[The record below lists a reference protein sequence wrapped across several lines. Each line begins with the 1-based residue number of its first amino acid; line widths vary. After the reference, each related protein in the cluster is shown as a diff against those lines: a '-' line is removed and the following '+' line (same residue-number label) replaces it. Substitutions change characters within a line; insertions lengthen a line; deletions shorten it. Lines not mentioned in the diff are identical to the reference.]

1 MGKMTLDFQSYTQ
14 KARQAVAEGQV
25 LLENRNQVL
34 PFKKGTTVAVF
45 GRMQLH
51 YYKSGTGSGG
61 MVNVNKVTGILEA
74 LQQSENVQVYEP
86 LVAQYRKWEE
96 SHPFDEGVGWGSEPW
111 SQEEMALPES
121 LLQDAAAHTQ
131 DGLVIIGRTAGEDKD
146 NQNLPGS
153 YRLAELEEKML
164 EQVRRN
170 FARMVVVLNVGNIM
184 DMSFV
189 DKYQPD
195 AVLYAWQGGMIG
207 GLGTADVLTGKTSP
221 SGKLTDTIAYQIAD
235 YPSDPHFGGLE
246 QNIYAEDIYV
256 GYRYFETVA
265 PEKVRYPF
273 GYGKSYTTFSMKGSS
288 CCYKDRMLH
297 VNVLVENTG
306 AYAGKEVVQIYV
318 GAPQGRL
325 GKPVRVLADFEKTRE
340 LLPGEVQ
347 EVKFVIPARNFA
359 SYEEKEETSG
369 FILEAGEYQVFVGND
384 SHCTEPSGSVFLEKE
399 EYLEA
404 CDSALKPV
412 TSFKR
417 MKPVEKGNQYVMTM
431 EEVPLRKK
439 LPSEKRMGALPTE
452 YEITGDCGIRLH
464 DVKENKATME
474 SFIAQLSK
482 EALATI
488 IRGEGMGSP
497 KVTPGTAA
505 AFGGVSKELQKFGIP
520 CGCCSDGPSGMRLD
534 SGMKAFSLP
543 NGTLLACTFNK
554 ELVEE
559 LYYHTGLEMVK
570 NHVDVLL
577 GPGMNIHRHPLNGRN
592 FEYFS
597 EDPLVTGKMAAA
609 QIRGMHRAG
618 VTGAV
623 KHFCA
628 NNQEIGR
635 FTTNSIVS
643 ERALR
648 EIYLRGY
655 EIVVKEAQ
663 ADAIMT
669 TYGAVNGVWTA
680 GNYDLVTE
688 VLHKQ
693 WGFKGIVMTDWWAQ
707 MNEEGEAPSRT
718 DYASMIRAQNDLYMV
733 CLDAEAENQ
742 DDNTL
747 SSLAQGKLT
756 LGELQRSAANICR
769 FLLNTQAYARLEG
782 TETELEVTGAEEG
795 FEEEVMELTYY
806 KVEKEISIDLSDEI
820 VKKGTSIDFALDL
833 LNIGEYRVEITAK
846 SELSELAQLPV
857 TVSIQGTP
865 RGVYTFNGTGN
876 QWVTQS
882 KSIVLDMKYPVTK
895 IYIGQNGLQ
904 LKNIKFILENTL

>member
-74 LQQSENVQVYEP
+74 LQQSEDVQVYEP

-111 SQEEMALPES
+111 SQEEMALSES

-131 DGLVIIGRTAGEDKD
+131 DALVIIGRTAGEDKD

-184 DMSFV
+184 DMSFI

-207 GLGTADVLTGKTSP
+207 GLGTADVLTGKTLP

-273 GYGKSYTTFSMKGSS
+273 GYGQSYTTFSMEGSR
-288 CCYKDRMLH
+288 CFYKNQELH
-297 VNVLVENTG
+297 VNVSVENTG

-347 EVKFVIPARNFA
+347 EMEFVIPGRNFA
-359 SYEEKEETSG
+359 SYDEAEGKSG
-369 FILEAGEYQVFVGND
+369 FLLEAGEYQVFVGND
-384 SHCTEPSGSVFLEKE
+384 SHCSQTSGSFFLEKE
-399 EYLEA
+399 ECLEA

-439 LPSEKRMGALPTE
+439 LPGEKRMESLPTE

-559 LYYHTGLEMVK
+559 LYYHTGMEMVK
-570 NHVDVLL
+570 NHVDILL

-655 EIVVKEAQ
+655 EIAVREAQ

-693 WGFKGIVMTDWWAQ
+693 WDFKGIVMTDWWAQ

-795 FEEEVMELTYY
+795 FEEEVKELTYY
-806 KVEKEISIDLSDEI
+806 KVEKEISIDLSEKK

-882 KSIVLDMKYPVTK
+882 KSMVLDMKYPVTK

-904 LKNIKFILENTL
+904 LKNIKFILVNTL

>member
-74 LQQSENVQVYEP
+74 LQQSEDVQVYEP

-96 SHPFDEGVGWGSEPW
+96 SHPLDEGVGWGSEPW
-111 SQEEMALPES
+111 SQEEMALSEA

-131 DGLVIIGRTAGEDKD
+131 DALVIIGRTAGEDKD

-184 DMSFV
+184 DMSFI

-207 GLGTADVLTGKTSP
+207 GLGTADVLTGKTLP

-273 GYGKSYTTFSMKGSS
+273 GYGQSYTTFSMEGSR
-288 CCYKDRMLH
+288 CFYKNQELH
-297 VNVLVENTG
+297 VNVSVENTG

-347 EVKFVIPARNFA
+347 EMEFVIPGRNFA
-359 SYEEKEETSG
+359 SYDEAEGKSG
-369 FILEAGEYQVFVGND
+369 FLLEAGEYQVFVGND
-384 SHCTEPSGSVFLEKE
+384 SHCSQTSGSFFLEKE
-399 EYLEA
+399 ECLEA

-439 LPSEKRMGALPTE
+439 LPGEKRMESLPTE

-559 LYYHTGLEMVK
+559 LYYHTGMEMVK
-570 NHVDVLL
+570 NHVDILL

-655 EIVVKEAQ
+655 EIAVREAQ

-795 FEEEVMELTYY
+795 FEEEVKELTYY
-806 KVEKEISIDLSDEI
+806 KVEKEISIDLSEKK

-882 KSIVLDMKYPVTK
+882 KSMVLDMKYPVTK

-904 LKNIKFILENTL
+904 LKNIKFILVNTL

>member
-34 PFKKGTTVAVF
+34 PLKKGTTVAVF

-74 LQQSENVQVYEP
+74 LQQSEDVQVYEP

-111 SQEEMALPES
+111 SQEEMALSES
-121 LLQDAAAHTQ
+121 LLQDAAEHTQ
-131 DGLVIIGRTAGEDKD
+131 DAIVIIGRTAGEDKD

-153 YRLAELEEKML
+153 YQLAELEENML
-164 EQVRRN
+164 EQVRRY
-170 FARMVVVLNVGNIM
+170 FARMVVVLNVGNII

-189 DKYQPD
+189 DRYQPD

-235 YPSDPHFGGLE
+235 YPSDHHFGGLE

-273 GYGKSYTTFSMKGSS
+273 GYGQSYTTFSMKGSS

-297 VNVLVENTG
+297 VNVSVENTG

-325 GKPVRVLADFEKTRE
+325 GKPVRVLADFEKTGE

-347 EVKFVIPARNFA
+347 EMEFVIPARNFA

-369 FILEAGEYQVFVGND
+369 FILEAGEYQVFVGSD
-384 SHCTEPSGSVFLEKE
+384 SHCTEPSGSFFLEKE
-399 EYLEA
+399 ECLEA

-417 MKPVEKGNQYVMTM
+417 MKPVEKDNQYVMTM

-439 LPSEKRMGALPTE
+439 LPSEKRVESLPTE

-733 CLDAEAENQ
+733 CLDAEAKNQ

-747 SSLAQGKLT
+747 ASLAQGKLM

-806 KVEKEISIDLSDEI
+806 KVEKEISIDLSDEV